1 MDTDIIAGIESGI
14 DTALVLSG
22 ITRESD
28 LQQYA
33 YKPHYI
39 LKDVSQIAA
48 QD

>member
-1 MDTDIIAGIESGI
+1 MDPDIGGGIESGI

-33 YKPHYI
+33 YQPHYI
-39 LKDVSQIAA
+39 LKDISEITT
-48 QD
+48 